1 MKRESPKPPPPEE
14 REAEREALIDE
25 ILEGTFPASDPP
37 NWDGV
42 SDVTEPEEKPTDP
55 GAPTLP

>member
-1 MKRESPKPPPPEE
+1 MKREPSQKPPPEK

-37 NWDGV
+37 NWDGIDE
-42 SDVTEPEEKPTDP
+42 DVQTDEEPAE
-55 GAPTLP
+55 